1 MPSQRSPRYPLRSH
15 DVLIN
20 PDLLGSHKTPIC
32 SRSRMT
38 DGSPQNIMPS
48 LVDSAAHAVSGYYN
62 NDKSLF
68 EDGTFVTHKA
78 LLEWQDFQD
87 AAMLFQDPNHHG
99 PVPNYPDSRFENAI
113 VNSTPGHLVE
123 QTMWDY
129 ATSYNPAPHTYSS
142 ATYPRGFSCG
152 DDIVMR
158 DPTVPARQTRSRP
171 SGTAESEHQR
181 FLPNLAHQRRLK
193 IPFTTSRRGTPQLQ
207 TGGKLQQSW
216 CTEPKSSTLH
226 TPKLEALAIPGP
238 DVDKRC
244 EDRGS
249 FVNTN
254 DGDSDADV
262 NENAEPYAQL
272 IYRALKDAPGYGMV
286 LKDIYDWFEK
296 NTDKAKNPSSKGWQ
310 NSIRHNLS
318 MNGVRSLIL

>member
-1 MPSQRSPRYPLRSH
+1 MVMPSQRSPRYPLRSH
-15 DVLIN
+15 EILIN
-20 PDLLGSHKTPIC
+20 PDLLSSHKTPIP

-38 DGSPQNIMPS
+38 DGNPQNIMPS
-48 LVDSAAHAVSGYYN
+48 LVDPAAHGVSGYYN

-68 EDGTFVTHKA
+68 EDGTFVTRKA

-87 AAMLFQDPNHHG
+87 AAMLFHDPNHHG
-99 PVPNYPDSRFENAI
+99 PVPNYPESRFENAI
-113 VNSTPGHLVE
+113 MNSTPAHLVE

-129 ATSYNPAPHTYSS
+129 ATSYNPAPHTYPS
-142 ATYPRGFSCG
+142 ATFPRGFPCG
-152 DDIVMR
+152 DDIAMR

-171 SGTAESEHQR
+171 LCTAESDHQI

-193 IPFTTSRRGTPQLQ
+193 IPLTTSRRGTPQSQ
-207 TGGKLQQSW
+207 PGGKSQQSW
-216 CTEPKSSTLH
+216 GTQPKPSTLH
-226 TPKLEALAIPGP
+226 IPKLEALP
-238 DVDKRC
+238 DVDQGC
-244 EDRGS
+244 EDGGS

-254 DGDSDADV
+254 DGDSDADT

-286 LKDIYDWFEK
+286 LKDIYEWFEK
-296 NTDKAKNPSSKGWQ
+296 NTDKAKNPLSKGWQ

-318 MNGVRSLIL
+318 MNGVRSLNP